1 MDPARKAREASKKS
15 AAADATS
22 PKGKSSGRPGGKSM
36 LDRLVSESFFKKPKT
51 IKQVVEHCEHN
62 LAFKYKQTDFSGAL
76 GRLTRSGTLSVP
88 TQFRG
93 KLLDAYGRLKRDHAE
108 GRYDA
113 AGLAAGKLCEV
124 VLRFLQQ
131 VVTGE
136 FTPFGTRVL
145 NFADECRK
153 LEKTAAASG
162 VESLRIVIPRGL
174 PFLYTMRNKRG
185 IGHVGGDVE
194 ANRIDSATVTRLAD
208 WVLCELVRI
217 YHGLSLEE
225 AQDLVDSLA
234 QRELPDI
241 WEVAGKKRV
250 LRKNLSASQ
259 QALLLL
265 YSDPSS
271 FVLVEDLCSWVDVH
285 LSPLGA
291 REVEDVILAA
301 I

>member
-1 MDPARKAREASKKS
+1 MSTPKAKS
-15 AAADATS
+15 PLEDA
-22 PKGKSSGRPGGKSM
+22 
-36 LDRLVSESFFKKPKT
+36 
-51 IKQVVEHCEHN
+51 
-62 LAFKYKQTDFSGAL
+62 LAG
-76 GRLTRSGTLSVP
+76 VP
-88 TQFRG
+88 SQFRG

-124 VLRFLQQ
+124 VVRFLQH
-131 VVTGE
+131 VVTGKS
-136 FTPFGTRVL
+136 TPFGTKIA
-145 NFADECRK
+145 NFSDECRK
-153 LEKTAAASG
+153 LEASPAGSG
-162 VESLRIVIPRGL
+162 VESLRIVIPRSL
-174 PFLYTMRNKRG
+174 LFLYTMRNKRG

-208 WVLCELVRI
+208 WVVCELVRI

-225 AQDLVDSLA
+225 AQDMVDSLA
-234 QRELPDI
+234 LRELPDI
-241 WEVAGKKRV
+241 WEVGGKKRV

-271 FVLVEDLCSWVDVH
+271 FVLAEDLCAWVEYSQPSMFKRNVLRPLHKKRMVELDEESDVVY
-285 LSPLGA
+285 LSPLGV
-291 REVEDVILAA
+291 REVEGSILAA

>member
-1 MDPARKAREASKKS
+1 M
-15 AAADATS
+15 
-22 PKGKSSGRPGGKSM
+22 
-36 LDRLVSESFFKKPKT
+36 
-51 IKQVVEHCEHN
+51 
-62 LAFKYKQTDFSGAL
+62 
-76 GRLTRSGTLSVP
+76 
-88 TQFRG
+88 
-93 KLLDAYGRLKRDHAE
+93 
-108 GRYDA
+108 
-113 AGLAAGKLCEV
+113 
-124 VLRFLQQ
+124 
-131 VVTGE
+131 
-136 FTPFGTRVL
+136 
-145 NFADECRK
+145 
-153 LEKTAAASG
+153 
-162 VESLRIVIPRGL
+162 IPRGL
-174 PFLYTMRNKRG
+174 LFLYTMRNKRG

-217 YHGLSLEE
+217 FHGLSLEG

-271 FVLVEDLCSWVDVH
+271 FVLAEDLCAWVEYSQPSMFKRNVLRPLHKNRMVELDEESDVVH
-285 LSPLGA
+285 LSPLGV
-291 REVEDVILAA
+291 REVEQVILAA